1 METSC
6 RSLLVFP
13 MAGAKHKGPTS
24 ALALASVSELLA
36 PSAPHAVTTANI
48 GV

>member
-13 MAGAKHKGPTS
+13 MAGAKLKGPAL

-36 PSAPHAVTTANI
+36 PSALHAVTTADI